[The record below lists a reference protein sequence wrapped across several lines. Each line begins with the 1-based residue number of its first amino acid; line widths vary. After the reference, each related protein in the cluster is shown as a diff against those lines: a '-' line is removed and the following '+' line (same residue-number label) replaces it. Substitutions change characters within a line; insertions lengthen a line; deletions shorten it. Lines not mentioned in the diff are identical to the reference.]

1 MKMEENPW
9 INPIAEQYLLGIS
22 HVIEYLKTETYKI
35 IYNRHM
41 QAGRS
46 GPPPPKADKSKKAS
60 RVRA

>member
-1 MKMEENPW
+1 MFV
-9 INPIAEQYLLGIS
+9 S
-22 HVIEYLKTETYKI
+22 FS

-41 QAGRS
+41 QSGRG